1 MGFTLTVIYVV
12 LAILSPD
19 QFGSNLASLHVLTF
33 VAVASALAS
42 LPQVLS
48 NSHALFCKQTLLL
61 FGFILAIGLSRAV
74 NGWAGGALASWTLFL
89 PSTIVFFLI
98 ILSVTTPRRLKILAL
113 AVVGSCLVVAI
124 EGLCGYYGGFRGDAF
139 VVQRDVFQGD
149 QIVGH
154 FGQIRGVGFLNDPN
168 DFSQMLVIALPLA
181 FLAWRRGSAL
191 RNTLLVYVP
200 LGLMLWAIFLTHSRG
215 ALMGLAVLVL
225 LAIRKRIPTSAS
237 LVLVTLFVVGMLA
250 LNFSGGRGISI
261 ADGGDRLEAWSNGM
275 EMFKQ
280 APIFGLGFSAFNDF
294 NDITAHNSLVL
305 VLAELGLIGSTL
317 WMAMLVS
324 TTVSLNKIIGLH
336 KTVTEGDD
344 NDHTK
349 ALEQPDNEAE
359 AVLVPAYLAATLSKG
374 SNPVMAL
381 HQLDDGAEAV
391 LSAPAGWAETVGDGS
406 EHPDDEVE
414 PVLSVPVG
422 WTETTVDGSERA
434 VAPQQQ
440 FNDEAENV
448 SSIPTYW
455 TETIRLGLIGFM
467 TTGWFLSRC
476 YSATLYL
483 ILGLATATIILQL
496 PPSED
501 QDNAQWVLLTLIAE
515 SVAIVL
521 IYAAVRLHW
530 GAVS

>member
-1 MGFTLTVIYVV
+1 
-12 LAILSPD
+12 
-19 QFGSNLASLHVLTF
+19 
-33 VAVASALAS
+33 
-42 LPQVLS
+42 
-48 NSHALFCKQTLLL
+48 
-61 FGFILAIGLSRAV
+61 
-74 NGWAGGALASWTLFL
+74 
-89 PSTIVFFLI
+89 
-98 ILSVTTPRRLKILAL
+98 
-113 AVVGSCLVVAI
+113 
-124 EGLCGYYGGFRGDAF
+124 
-139 VVQRDVFQGD
+139 
-149 QIVGH
+149 
-154 FGQIRGVGFLNDPN
+154 
-168 DFSQMLVIALPLA
+168 MLVIALPLA

-191 RNTLLVYVP
+191 RNTFLVYVP

-237 LVLVTLFVVGMLA
+237 LVLVTLFVIGMLA

-261 ADGGDRLEAWSNGM
+261 EDGGDRLEAWSNGM

-324 TTVSLNKIIGLH
+324 TTVSLNKIIGFH
-336 KTVTEGDD
+336 NTVTEGDGD
-344 NDHTK
+344 DHTK

-359 AVLVPAYLAATLSKG
+359 AVLSVPAYLAETLSKG

-381 HQLDDGAEAV
+381 HQLEDSAEV
-391 LSAPAGWAETVGDGS
+391 
-406 EHPDDEVE
+406 
-414 PVLSVPVG
+414 VLSVPVG
-422 WTETTVDGSERA
+422 WTETTVDDSERA